1 MDEERRTLERCE
13 EEIIARQA
21 PVEHLERVK
30 ADDQGDRNLW
40 RKKLPALLT
49 WKQKTKR
56 HVGKRFGSKLARD
69 SNKKRKIEEPL
80 MFSFPVRR
88 VRFVSVSKDNDP
100 DEEEKVTGSGQ
111 TLYLS

>member
-1 MDEERRTLERCE
+1 MY
-13 EEIIARQA
+13 
-21 PVEHLERVK
+21 P
-30 ADDQGDRNLW
+30 NLMSPILYTC
-40 RKKLPALLT
+40 RLG
-49 WKQKTKR
+49 
-56 HVGKRFGSKLARD
+56 GKRFGSKLARD